1 MTDKQQD
8 SDGLDAFFDAAR
20 NTAPAPD
27 AAFMARILDD
37 ALSVQA
43 EAVAPPSPVTKREG
57 LFSQILRGIGG
68 WPALTGLA
76 AATVAGVWI
85 GVNPPAAVSDQL
97 ASLIGTS
104 SATTDATDSDWLLD
118 PLTEYDIAMTGG

>member
-8 SDGLDAFFDAAR
+8 SDGLEAFFDAAR
-20 NTAPAPD
+20 KTAPAPD
-27 AAFMARILDD
+27 TAFMARILED

-43 EAVAPPSPVTKREG
+43 EAAAITPPAAKRG
-57 LFSQILRGIGG
+57 GIISQILRGIGG

-104 SATTDATDSDWLLD
+104 SATTDADSDWLLD